1 MNDKEI
7 TIRLK
12 ISEVDD
18 LGMVLAENI
27 GRRKRRGYE
36 RKFLYELLEKIDTQM
51 IAQL

>member
-7 TIRLK
+7 IIKLT
-12 ISEVDD
+12 ISEADD

-36 RKFLYELLEKIDTQM
+36 RNFLYELLEKIDTQM

>member
-7 TIRLK
+7 IIKLTL
-12 ISEVDD
+12 SETDD

-36 RKFLYELLEKIDTQM
+36 RKFLSDLLEKIDTQM